1 MKYIIKSYM
10 PHKINK
16 NNQNIKPMFLI
27 QRHHY
32 THAFNSEF
40 KAKNVC
46 CCCLK
51 SRIEITFL
59 FLKYSEFPYNML
71 TKHIRHISGIV
82 IYTTVQTLCTYI
94 CMSFPQIYGGVTI
107 FLFSFVFEDNVIEYY
122 SLYLLKKLNGIRFD
136 YYNIKV
142 KCKKEIK
149 NRC

>member
-51 SRIEITFL
+51 SRIDITFL

-94 CMSFPQIYGGVTI
+94 CMSFPKFMEELQYLFFHLSLKIMSLNIIHCIY
-107 FLFSFVFEDNVIEYY
+107 
-122 SLYLLKKLNGIRFD
+122 
-136 YYNIKV
+136 
-142 KCKKEIK
+142 
-149 NRC
+149 